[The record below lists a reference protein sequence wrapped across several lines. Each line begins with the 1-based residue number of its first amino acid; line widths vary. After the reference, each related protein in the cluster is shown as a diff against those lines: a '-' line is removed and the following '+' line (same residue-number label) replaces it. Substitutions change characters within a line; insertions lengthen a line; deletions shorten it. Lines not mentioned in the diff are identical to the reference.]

1 METNQG
7 IVDSYIS
14 GIRLNNTLVL
24 VALTIRYYDY
34 AITLTSEIEYYW
46 NPPSLS
52 ASFIL
57 FLVNRYVAV
66 LGSIPVF
73 LPYFMGS
80 SQPRCHWIHLY
91 HQIYAILSQVIVG
104 VLLTLRTYALYNC
117 SKRMLAALVGMYTLG
132 MIQAMS
138 AFLAG
143 HSPLKTTDKPIFGFE
158 HSACVSLT
166 RDQGFRFALAW
177 SAMLWFDT
185 VVFILTFYKAIQ
197 MRHERVRG
205 LLVTMIRDGTVYFAV
220 LVVIHTVNIVALLG
234 SNAELRGAAT
244 TMTNVLSATLTS
256 RLLLNLRDPH
266 NQIRL
271 REGATT
277 RGTYHE
283 GWSVGQFSSR
293 MMSFQT
299 PPTLSDTF
307 EMEESQSAT
316 DSLVTS
322 RKD

>member
-7 IVDSYIS
+7 NMESYIS
-14 GIRLNNTLVL
+14 GIRFNNMFVL
-24 VALTIRYYDY
+24 MALTIRYYDY

-52 ASFIL
+52 VSFIL
-57 FLVNRYVAV
+57 FFVNRYVAV

-73 LPYFMGS
+73 SPYFMGS
-80 SQPRCHWIHLY
+80 SQP
-91 HQIYAILSQVIVG
+91 IYAILSQVIVG

-138 AFLAG
+138 AFLLG
-143 HSPLKTTDKPIFGFE
+143 RSPLKTTEKPIFGFE

-166 RDQGFRFALAW
+166 HDQGFRFALAW

-197 MRHERVRG
+197 MRHERLGG
-205 LLVTMIRDGTVYFAV
+205 LLATMIRDGTVYFAV
-220 LVVIHTVNIVALLG
+220 LVVVHTVNIVALLG
-234 SNAELRGAAT
+234 SNDEMRGAAT
-244 TMTNVLSATLTS
+244 TITNVFSATLTS
-256 RLLLNLRDPH
+256 RLLLNLRDPR
-266 NQIRL
+266 NQVRL

-277 RGTYHE
+277 RGTQHE
-283 GWSVGQFSSR
+283 GWSAGQFSSR

-299 PPTLSDTF
+299 PPTSSDTF